1 MAEKISIML
10 KRSEYWVVYIFIS
23 LTMIVWFATILM
35 EENMF
40 APVTFPAVIAGST
53 FIVLATFAVVLYW
66 RARKVKSGQEFMDER
81 SNMCT
86 LRATR
91 NAFIVSLLFLAL
103 YMILEQIAPASSYN
117 IPAPQGVFGV
127 SVAAYL
133 ISYFFYRQVD

>member
-10 KRSEYWVVYIFIS
+10 KKSEYWVVYIFIS
-23 LTMIVWFATILM
+23 LTMIVWFVTILM
-35 EENMF
+35 AENMF
-40 APVTFPAVIAGST
+40 APVMFPAVIAGST

-81 SNMCT
+81 SNICT

-103 YMILEQIAPASSYN
+103 YMILEQISPVSSNN